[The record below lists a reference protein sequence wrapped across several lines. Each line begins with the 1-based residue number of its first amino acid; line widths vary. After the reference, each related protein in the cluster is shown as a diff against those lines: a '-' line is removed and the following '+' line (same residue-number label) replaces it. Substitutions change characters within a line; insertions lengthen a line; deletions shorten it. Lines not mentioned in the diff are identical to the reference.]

1 MLSKRI
7 LSNGKAIHNTTYVK
21 VILFVPKS
29 RKRFLFKK
37 SKTLLNK
44 LIKSFNF
51 IMQDSYNL
59 FHFGLYGTISS
70 WDVEKTQLLLLW
82 VKMVKARKASLSIME

>member
-1 MLSKRI
+1 
-7 LSNGKAIHNTTYVK
+7 
-21 VILFVPKS
+21 
-29 RKRFLFKK
+29 
-37 SKTLLNK
+37 LLNK

-70 WDVEKTQLLLLW
+70 WDVEKTQLLLL
-82 VKMVKARKASLSIME
+82 